1 MATQDWQD
9 TSHSGLDVS
18 QFIERL
24 TVVTIGVFDSG
35 VGGLSILDEALQQ
48 LPHHNYIYFAD
59 SANAPYG
66 DKPPQWIAERSLQ
79 ICRYLV
85 EQDCSAI
92 VVACNT
98 ATAEAI
104 ATIRSTLDIPIIG
117 VEPGIKPAAMQS
129 QNGIVGV
136 LATETTLNSDK
147 FNALLATLPEHCQ
160 FIKQAGAGLVPLIE
174 AGLIETPEMQ
184 ALLRSHLKPIQDQ
197 GADTLVLG
205 CTHYP
210 FLKKMI
216 RAVVGDSMTLIDT
229 SDAVVRQLLRQMH
242 QQGLIVSSKHS
253 PKLSLLSTANADTLE
268 AMAERLLHRDLSK
281 YAIYTKTLTL

>member
-9 TSHSGLDVS
+9 TSHSGLAVS

-79 ICRYLV
+79 ICRYLM

-184 ALLRSHLKPIQDQ
+184 ALLRSHLKPILDQ

-229 SDAVVRQLLRQMH
+229 SDAVVRQLLRQIH

>member
-79 ICRYLV
+79 ICHYLM

-136 LATETTLNSDK
+136 LATEATLNSDK

-229 SDAVVRQLLRQMH
+229 SDAVVRQLLRQIH

>member
-79 ICRYLV
+79 ICRYLM

-136 LATETTLNSDK
+136 LATEATLNSDK

>member
-1 MATQDWQD
+1 MAAQDWQD
-9 TSHSGLDVS
+9 TSHCGLDAS
-18 QFIERL
+18 QFL
-24 TVVTIGVFDSG
+24 KWLAMVTIGVFDSG

-79 ICRYLV
+79 ICRYLM

-136 LATETTLNSDK
+136 LATEATLNSDK

-184 ALLRSHLKPIQDQ
+184 ALLRSHLKPILDQ

-229 SDAVVRQLLRQMH
+229 SDAVVRQLLRQIH

>member
-1 MATQDWQD
+1 MATQNWQD

-79 ICRYLV
+79 ICRYLM

-136 LATETTLNSDK
+136 LATEATLNSDK

-229 SDAVVRQLLRQMH
+229 SDAVVRQLLRQIH

-281 YAIYTKTLTL
+281 YAIYTKKITL

>member
-66 DKPPQWIAERSLQ
+66 DKSPQWIAERSLQ
-79 ICRYLV
+79 ICRYLM

-98 ATAEAI
+98 ATAQAI

-136 LATETTLNSDK
+136 LATEATLNSDK

-184 ALLRSHLKPIQDQ
+184 ALLRSHLKPILDQ

>member
-1 MATQDWQD
+1 MAAQDWQD
-9 TSHSGLDVS
+9 TSHCGLDVS
-18 QFIERL
+18 QFLKRL
-24 TVVTIGVFDSG
+24 AMVTIGVIDSG

-66 DKPPQWIAERSLQ
+66 DKPPHWIAERSLQ
-79 ICRYLV
+79 ICRYLM

-136 LATETTLNSDK
+136 LATEATLNSDK

-184 ALLRSHLKPIQDQ
+184 ALLRSHLKPILDQ

-229 SDAVVRQLLRQMH
+229 SDAVVRQLLRQIH

>member
-79 ICRYLV
+79 ICHYLM

-184 ALLRSHLKPIQDQ
+184 ALLRSHLKPILDQ

-229 SDAVVRQLLRQMH
+229 SDAVVRQLLRQIH

>member
-79 ICRYLV
+79 ICRYLM

-136 LATETTLNSDK
+136 LATEATLNSDK

-184 ALLRSHLKPIQDQ
+184 ALLRSHLKPILDQ

-229 SDAVVRQLLRQMH
+229 SDAVVRQLLRQIH
-242 QQGLIVSSKHS
+242 QQGLIVSSKNS

>member
-18 QFIERL
+18 QFLKRL
-24 TVVTIGVFDSG
+24 AMVTIGVFDSG

-79 ICRYLV
+79 ICRYLM

-136 LATETTLNSDK
+136 LATEATLNSDK

-229 SDAVVRQLLRQMH
+229 SDAVVRQLLRQLH

-253 PKLSLLSTANADTLE
+253 PKLSLLSTSNADTLE

>member
-79 ICRYLV
+79 ICRYLM

-136 LATETTLNSDK
+136 LATEATLNSDK

-216 RAVVGDSMTLIDT
+216 RVVVGDSMTLIDT

>member
-1 MATQDWQD
+1 M
-9 TSHSGLDVS
+9 
-18 QFIERL
+18 
-24 TVVTIGVFDSG
+24 
-35 VGGLSILDEALQQ
+35 
-48 LPHHNYIYFAD
+48 
-59 SANAPYG
+59 
-66 DKPPQWIAERSLQ
+66 
-79 ICRYLV
+79 

-136 LATETTLNSDK
+136 LATEATLNSDK

-184 ALLRSHLKPIQDQ
+184 ALLRSHLKPIPDQ

-216 RAVVGDSMTLIDT
+216 RAIVGDSMTLIDT
-229 SDAVVRQLLRQMH
+229 SDAVVRQLLRQLH

-253 PKLSLLSTANADTLE
+253 PKLSLLSTASADTLQT
-268 AMAERLLHRDLSK
+268 MAERLLHRDLSQ
-281 YAIYTKTLTL
+281 YTIYTETLKL

>member
-1 MATQDWQD
+1 MAAQDWQD
-9 TSHSGLDVS
+9 TSHCGLDVS
-18 QFIERL
+18 QFLKRL
-24 TVVTIGVFDSG
+24 AMVTIGVFDSG

-66 DKPPQWIAERSLQ
+66 DKPPHWIAERSLQ
-79 ICRYLV
+79 ICRYLM

-136 LATETTLNSDK
+136 LATEATLNSDK

>member
-79 ICRYLV
+79 ICRYLM

>member
-1 MATQDWQD
+1 M
-9 TSHSGLDVS
+9 
-18 QFIERL
+18 
-24 TVVTIGVFDSG
+24 VTIGVFDSG

-59 SANAPYG
+59 SANTPYG
-66 DKPPQWIAERSLQ
+66 DKPPHWIAERSLQ
-79 ICRYLV
+79 ICRYLM

-136 LATETTLNSDK
+136 LATEATLNSDK

-184 ALLRSHLKPIQDQ
+184 ALLRSHLKPIQDL

>member
-79 ICRYLV
+79 ICHYLM

-136 LATETTLNSDK
+136 LATEATLNSDK
-147 FNALLATLPEHCQ
+147 FNALLANLPEHCQ

-184 ALLRSHLKPIQDQ
+184 ALLRSHLKPILDQ

-229 SDAVVRQLLRQMH
+229 SDAVVRQLLRQIH

>member
-79 ICRYLV
+79 ICRYLM

-117 VEPGIKPAAMQS
+117 VEPGIKPA
-129 QNGIVGV
+129 
-136 LATETTLNSDK
+136 
-147 FNALLATLPEHCQ
+147 
-160 FIKQAGAGLVPLIE
+160 GAGLVPLIE

-184 ALLRSHLKPIQDQ
+184 ALLRSHLKPILDQ

-229 SDAVVRQLLRQMH
+229 SDAVVRQLLRQIH

>member
-1 MATQDWQD
+1 M
-9 TSHSGLDVS
+9 
-18 QFIERL
+18 
-24 TVVTIGVFDSG
+24 VTIGVFDSG

-136 LATETTLNSDK
+136 LATEATLNSDK

-216 RAVVGDSMTLIDT
+216 RVVVGDSMTLIDT

-242 QQGLIVSSKHS
+242 QQGLIVGSKHF

>member
-1 MATQDWQD
+1 MAAQDWQD
-9 TSHSGLDVS
+9 TSHCGLDAS
-18 QFIERL
+18 QFLKRL
-24 TVVTIGVFDSG
+24 AMVTIGVFDSG

-66 DKPPQWIAERSLQ
+66 DKPPQRIAERSLQ
-79 ICRYLV
+79 ICRYLI

-136 LATETTLNSDK
+136 LATEATLNSDK

-184 ALLRSHLKPIQDQ
+184 ALLRSHLKPIQDH

>member
-79 ICRYLV
+79 ICRYLM

-136 LATETTLNSDK
+136 LATEATLNSDK

-229 SDAVVRQLLRQMH
+229 SDAVVRQLLRQIH